1 MCIRVLL
8 AVVFPDY
15 GTFDLET
22 LSADVL
28 GREAARSRKS
38 HALRAIDGEALFAF
52 RDPLVRETIHALK
65 YGRRRELASVFGEC
79 LADVIAEECA
89 YEALF
94 GGVVLIV
101 PIPLSRERLFE
112 RGFNQSEL
120 IAEKMIAQLP
130 EGSAALSDI
139 LVRTENTEHQTR
151 MGSRAERFANAH
163 GCFVL
168 DSGANVRGAHIILLD
183 DVITTGA
190 TMQEARRVLLD
201 AGARRVSCL
210 AVAH

>member
-1 MCIRVLL
+1 MCIRVGL
-8 AVVFPDY
+8 AVVFPDHSV
-15 GTFDLET
+15 FDLSR
-22 LSADVL
+22 LSADL
-28 GREAARSRKS
+28 LRTEAARSGKS
-38 HALRAIDGEALFAF
+38 HTLRAVDGEAVFAF
-52 RDPLVRETIHALK
+52 RDPLVREAIHALK
-65 YGRRRELASVFGEC
+65 YSRRRELANVFGEC
-79 LADVIAEECA
+79 LADMIAEECA

-94 GGVVLIV
+94 GGVVQVV

-130 EGSAALSDI
+130 EGSAALSNV
-139 LVRTENTEHQTR
+139 LLRVANTEHQTR
-151 MGSRAERFANAH
+151 MGSRAERFANARS
-163 GCFVL
+163 CFVL
-168 DSGANVRGAHIILLD
+168 NSRANVRGAHILLLD

-190 TMQEARRVLLD
+190 TMQEARRILLD